1 MASLARDYHDSLQR
15 EERNVSI
22 DDREETIK
30 EVLKEVNVS
39 LPIDT
44 TELRNT
50 LTEEDVYEALR
61 SAATGK
67 AAGVDRIPYELWK
80 ILDAQHQAD
89 SEDKS
94 RMNIVGVLTKFY
106 NDMEIHGVIP
116 GLEFTKGWLCP
127 IYKKGD

>member
-1 MASLARDYHDSLQR
+1 MASLARNYHDSLQW

-44 TELRNT
+44 TELRNA

-67 AAGVDRIPYELWK
+67 AAGIDRIPYELWK

-94 RMNIVGVLTKFY
+94 RMNIVGV
-106 NDMEIHGVIP
+106 NDMEIHGVVP